1 MLANLISKTDLII
14 WDEAPMA
21 HRHAFETLDRTLRDL
36 QSMEDPSAAYKPFG
50 GKTVVLGGDF
60 RQIFPVITQGTRHD
74 TVKASIS
81 KSYLWPF
88 AEIHTLTINMR
99 LRQADKEFAKW
110 ILDVGN
116 GTAPAVE
123 IEGRGEE
130 EGDHIKIG
138 EEFLI
143 FHRQITRIN
152 LSLMLLTQAL

>member
-1 MLANLISKTDLII
+1 MLTAYFEANKKYE
-14 WDEAPMA
+14 EA
-21 HRHAFETLDRTLRDL
+21 RELTYIQF
-36 QSMEDPSAAYKPFG
+36 PSRFVYNSDIKAWTPRK
-50 GKTVVLGGDF
+50 
-60 RQIFPVITQGTRHD
+60 QGTAIGRAIYVHPAAGD
-74 TVKASIS
+74 TYYLRIILNVVKGSI
-81 KSYLWPF
+81 K
-88 AEIHTLTINMR
+88 
-99 LRQADKEFAKW
+99 FAKW